1 MKLKL
6 VRGFES
12 LHFPARFFFN
22 LNNLHVHTQSF
33 DSVILLPVM
42 KQSGYSTKLI
52 SRDHRSITTTGPLWH
67 SREINAKVI
76 CLVRLKLRGCLE

>member
-12 LHFPARFFFN
+12 LYFPAGFFLY
-22 LNNLHVHTQSF
+22 LNNLHVHTQDF

-42 KQSGYSTKLI
+42 KWSDYSIKLI
-52 SRDHRSITTTGPLWH
+52 SRDHSNVTTTGPSWH
-67 SREINAKVI
+67 SKEIKG
-76 CLVRLKLRGCLE
+76 KLIMFG